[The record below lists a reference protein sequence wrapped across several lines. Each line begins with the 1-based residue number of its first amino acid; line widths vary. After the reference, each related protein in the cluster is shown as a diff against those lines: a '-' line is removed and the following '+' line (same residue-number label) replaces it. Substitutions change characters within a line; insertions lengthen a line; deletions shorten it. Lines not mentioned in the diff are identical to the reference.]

1 MFELVCVKSTCRNKQ
16 HVSLRS
22 YTSALAPPGFYQ
34 LHYSDNNVVL
44 GALRSTFLSTAD
56 YIRRCQAYQHVDN
69 TLVAS
74 ALSTATDTA
83 TDLHNLFQLHTAQQ
97 QQLPVSNPS
106 FASVPVSAP
115 APASTSVSDPF
126 ASILLSRIFRYY
138 VKS

>member
-1 MFELVCVKSTCRNKQ
+1 MYTLGDVELVCVKSTCRNKQ

-56 YIRRCQAYQHVDN
+56 YIRRRQARRNVDN

-83 TDLHNLFQLHTAQQ
+83 TDLQQ
-97 QQLPVSNPS
+97 QQLPVSCQ
-106 FASVPVSAP
+106 
-115 APASTSVSDPF
+115 
-126 ASILLSRIFRYY
+126 
-138 VKS
+138 